1 MQAAAAGVH
10 CSNYRAF
17 AAQQVGYMLGDA
29 GRYPINQ
36 ACTAFAVLLVSMAY
50 LKKAKLGVRVSTKLE
65 FFNKVIFK
73 ALEGGCAR
81 TVGSA
86 LISPRYS

>member
-1 MQAAAAGVH
+1 VQAAAAGVH

-36 ACTAFAVLLVSMAY
+36 ARTAFAVFVANRPNFQWRNQRMQ
-50 LKKAKLGVRVSTKLE
+50 
-65 FFNKVIFK
+65 N
-73 ALEGGCAR
+73 
-81 TVGSA
+81 
-86 LISPRYS
+86 

>member
-1 MQAAAAGVH
+1 VQAAAAGVH

-36 ACTAFAVLLVSMAY
+36 ARNAFAVLLPIGRSFNGVN
-50 LKKAKLGVRVSTKLE
+50 LKRQ
-65 FFNKVIFK
+65 N
-73 ALEGGCAR
+73 
-81 TVGSA
+81 
-86 LISPRYS
+86 

>member
-1 MQAAAAGVH
+1 VQAAAAGVH

-36 ACTAFAVLLVSMAY
+36 ARNAFAVLLPKFQCVN
-50 LKKAKLGVRVSTKLE
+50 LKRQ
-65 FFNKVIFK
+65 N
-73 ALEGGCAR
+73 
-81 TVGSA
+81 
-86 LISPRYS
+86 

>member
-36 ACTAFAVLLVSMAY
+36 FLTACRSAYLLVEVSMA
-50 LKKAKLGVRVSTKLE
+50 LPKKAKLGARVEIGIKL
-65 FFNKVIFK
+65 I
-73 ALEGGCAR
+73 
-81 TVGSA
+81 
-86 LISPRYS
+86 